1 MSSPATTEPDHTAH
15 EPSTAAATDHL
26 IELAQKIE
34 AWRTAHGISKEKMP
48 ARFSDHLKSY
58 RGIERAAKGDT
69 AEMNIE
75 RHLVQFEGIW
85 SLINSPAPKPK
96 VRAWDDTTLAL
107 QLRNAF
113 VRTMTKSGP
122 NRVILLTAPTG
133 RGKTQALTALQETY
147 RWPRVV
153 LCEASKVWKD
163 KPLALL
169 GHLWTQLGKSDE
181 LGYGPKA
188 LARVVGA
195 LNVGRICLAIDE
207 AHYLGPEQLNT
218 ITNLV
223 NTTPGEFILV
233 GQPTF
238 WSRLERD
245 KGAYLETR
253 QLTGNRLSRR
263 IKAGQLDADNCSDLQ
278 LFVQRRMTWLNG
290 DSRKAVALLLKH
302 APQHGNLAFARN
314 IAERIEEAVEEGGAE
329 DWQGFVAAVEQE
341 LAER

>member
-1 MSSPATTEPDHTAH
+1 MTSIVELDTPPSDAIADATE
-15 EPSTAAATDHL
+15 HL
-26 IELAQKIE
+26 IGLAQRIE
-34 AWRTAHGISKEKMP
+34 AWRVAHNIAKEKMP
-48 ARFSDHLKSY
+48 SRFADHLKSY

-75 RHLVQFEGIW
+75 KHTAQFESVW
-85 SLINSPAPKPK
+85 SLINTPPPKPK
-96 VRAWDDTTLAL
+96 QRAWDDTTLAL

-113 VRTMTKSGP
+113 VRTMSKSGP
-122 NRVILLTAPTG
+122 NRVILMTAPTG
-133 RGKTQALTALQETY
+133 RGKTQALLALQQIY
-147 RWPRVV
+147 KHPRVV

-169 GHLWTQLGKSDE
+169 SHLWHSLGKTDD
-181 LGYGPKA
+181 LGTGPKA
-188 LARVVGA
+188 LERLVDA
-195 LNVGRICLAIDE
+195 LNAQRLCLAIDE
-207 AHYLGPEQLNT
+207 AHYLGPDQLNAL
-218 ITNLV
+218 TNLV

-263 IKAGQLDADNCSDLQ
+263 IKLGLLDADNAGDLK
-278 LFVQRRMTWLNG
+278 LFVERRMSWLNG
-290 DSRKAVALLLKH
+290 DSRKAAAVLLKH

-314 IAERIEEAVEEGGAE
+314 VAERIEEAVEEGGTQ
-329 DWQGFVAAVEQE
+329 DWQAFTAAVEAE
-341 LAER
+341 LSER